1 MKGNNELINYIHT
14 QRWCGFKQEIA
25 DGRVT
30 DVDLDAIPF
39 DNGNKF
45 FTLGTAKF
53 DDGTEKKFFM
63 PLAKGHMD
71 GVESVTINGQEYFD
85 AMKTPDYWKSLMNF
99 FKENHNAV
107 TFNNGAVVKYHTI
120 GEKEI
125 VQDNLA
131 SSSKPLNVEQ
141 SNTTIRVG
149 DDIAFKQDRMIE
161 SDYGVSVEV
170 EMNAKLM
177 ETGCSAM
184 PKTYGAFIMEEPNGE
199 IATLG
204 IVQEFVP
211 NRGDLWSYANNYLVN
226 ALNEAQANGQ
236 DKIDVNDHKD
246 FIEMMRDL
254 GRKTA
259 EMSECLARSNGN
271 PDFEPIPVDEAYLYK
286 YEKSLSVL
294 LFQTE
299 KTIEQ
304 NLQNL
309 DGATKKQA
317 EDLLQNWD
325 NLTHNFVQAQVKK
338 INNGEAQSNIV
349 RVHGDFHLGQV
360 LVTKNNDLKFLDFA
374 GEPGLSVKERKVKYP
389 ETRDFAG
396 MYRSISGYL
405 GPVVAETFAATGE
418 IVKRANGTEKKVT
431 NPEQEAWANQAVVP
445 MIEAATQAFLNGRSE
460 REPMLA
466 LEILRKNLYE
476 VKYEVGNRPDMA
488 HIPVKGLVGLLKQGN
503 EMENV
508 HANVVAQKQ
517 VNVADLVHAVW
528 LSKTGRGM

>member
-1 MKGNNELINYIHT
+1 MKGNNELINYIHA
-14 QRWCGFKQEIA
+14 QRWCGFKQEITE
-25 DGRVT
+25 GKVV
-30 DVDLDAIPF
+30 DVELDAVPF
-39 DNGNKF
+39 DAGRKF
-45 FTLGTAKF
+45 FTLGTAKL

-63 PLAKGHMD
+63 PLAKGKMD
-71 GVESVTINGQEYFD
+71 GVDSVFINGQEYFD
-85 AMKTPDYWKSLMNF
+85 AMKAPDYWKSLMVF

-120 GEKEI
+120 GEKEV
-125 VQDNLA
+125 VQNNLFSA
-131 SSSKPLNVEQ
+131 SKPLNVEQ

-149 DDIAFKQDRMIE
+149 EDIAFKQDRMIE
-161 SDYGVSVEV
+161 SDHGVSVEV

-177 ETGCSAM
+177 GAGCSAM
-184 PKTYGAFIMEEPNGE
+184 PKTYGAFIMKEPNGE

-236 DKIDVNDHKD
+236 DKINVADHRE

-259 EMSECLARSNGN
+259 EMSECLARSNGD
-271 PDFEPIPVDEAYLYK
+271 PDFEPIAIDDAYLYK
-286 YEKSLSVL
+286 YEKSLAVL
-294 LFQTE
+294 LYQTE

-304 NLQNL
+304 NINGL
-309 DGATKKQA
+309 DDATKAQA
-317 EDLLQNWD
+317 KELLQNWD
-325 NLTHNFVQAQVKK
+325 NLTHNFVHKQIKK
-338 INNGEAQSNIV
+338 LNNGEAQSSIV

-389 ETRDFAG
+389 ETRDVAG

-418 IVKRANGTEKKVT
+418 IVKRANGTEKKIT
-431 NPEQEAWANQAVVP
+431 NPEQEAWANQAVIP

-460 REPMLA
+460 SEPMLA

-488 HIPVKGLVGLLKQGN
+488 HIPVKGLVSLLKQN
-503 EMENV
+503 DEFSYV
-508 HANVVAQKQ
+508 HTNQVARKPI
-517 VNVADLVHAVW
+517 NVADLVHAVW
-528 LSKTGRGM
+528 LSKGGNSF

>member
-1 MKGNNELINYIHT
+1 MKGNNELINYIHA

-25 DGRVT
+25 DGKVT

-53 DDGTEKKFFM
+53 SDGTKKKFFM

-71 GVESVTINGQEYFD
+71 GIESVTIDGQEYFD
-85 AMKTPDYWKSLMNF
+85 AMKAPDYWKSLMNF
-99 FKENHNAV
+99 FKENHNSV
-107 TFNNGAVVKYHTI
+107 KFQDGSVVKYHSI
-120 GEKEI
+120 GGKEV
-125 VQDNLA
+125 VQDNLDA
-131 SSSKPLNVEQ
+131 SSKPLNVEQ

-184 PKTYGAFIMEEPNGE
+184 PKTYGAFIMKEPSGE

-204 IVQEFVP
+204 VVQEFVP
-211 NRGDLWSYANNYLVN
+211 NQGDLWSYASKYLVN
-226 ALNEAQANGQ
+226 ALRDAQAKGQ
-236 DKIDVNDHKD
+236 DKINVFEHKE
-246 FIEMMRDL
+246 FLKMMHDL
-254 GRKTA
+254 GRKTT
-259 EMSECLARSNGN
+259 EMSECLARPNGN
-271 PDFEPIPVDEAYLYK
+271 PDFEPVPVDEAYLYK
-286 YEKSLSVL
+286 YEKNLAVL
-294 LFQTE
+294 LYQTE

-304 NLQNL
+304 NLQSL
-309 DGATKKQA
+309 DGDTKKQA
-317 EDLLQNWD
+317 ENLLQNWD
-325 NLTHNFVQAQVKK
+325 NLTHNFVQYQVKK
-338 INNGEAQSNIV
+338 INNGEVQNNIV

-360 LVTKNNDLKFLDFA
+360 LVTKDNDLKFLDFA
-374 GEPGLSVKERKVKYP
+374 GEPGLSVKERKSKYP

-418 IVKRANGTEKKVT
+418 IVKRANGSEKKIT
-431 NPEQEAWANQAVVP
+431 NPEQEAWANQAVIP
-445 MIEAATQAFLNGRSE
+445 IIEAATQAFLDGRSE
-460 REPMLA
+460 QEPMLA

-476 VKYEVGNRPDMA
+476 VQYEVGNRPDMA
-488 HIPVKGLVGLLKQGN
+488 HIPVKGLVNLLNQDL

-508 HANVVAQKQ
+508 HDNVIAQKQ
-517 VNVADLVHAVW
+517 INVADLVRAVW
-528 LSKTGRGM
+528 LHKNGRDM